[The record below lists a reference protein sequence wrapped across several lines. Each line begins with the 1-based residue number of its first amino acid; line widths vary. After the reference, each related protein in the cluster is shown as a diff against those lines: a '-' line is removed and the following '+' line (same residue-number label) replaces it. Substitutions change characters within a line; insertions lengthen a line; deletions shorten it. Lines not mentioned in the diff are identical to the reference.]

1 MAVPT
6 PRVLEPATA
15 APRVGQTINNNN
27 NNNNC
32 TPSPRVVPPTTT
44 MTALDRLRNRLAT
57 KTVRSNARSST
68 LRTNSVRLKPIEE
81 ENLPHTIGTIIRKKF
96 KKGTLN
102 GKISSYDKERD
113 YYMVEYEDGDS
124 EELRHR
130 SVERYIVTADTKI
143 DQLQRLTRTRL
154 QAKTSKQIMDT
165 MERHHLYAVFDEAT
179 GKMLEYRHLMNHADP
194 EIRKTWQRSSANYFY
209 LLNALFEHF

>member
-15 APRVGQTINNNN
+15 APRVGQTINNN

-81 ENLPHTIGTIIRKKF
+81 ENLPHTIGTIVRKSL
-96 KKGTLN
+96 KKEHSVGKSAHMTRKEITTWLN
-102 GKISSYDKERD
+102 
-113 YYMVEYEDGDS
+113 
-124 EELRHR
+124 
-130 SVERYIVTADTKI
+130 
-143 DQLQRLTRTRL
+143 TR
-154 QAKTSKQIMDT
+154 
-165 MERHHLYAVFDEAT
+165 MET
-179 GKMLEYRHLMNHADP
+179 
-194 EIRKTWQRSSANYFY
+194 QRSSDTGQWNGTSS
-209 LLNALFEHF
+209 LQIQK